1 MSEIRRIA
9 LVTDFGA
16 GSLYVGQMLLRLSE
30 LVPEIPVVD
39 LVSNLPPFRPDLSAY
54 LLSALVRDVPDDTLF
69 LCVVDPGVGGGRSVI
84 HIEAD
89 RRCYVG
95 PDNGL
100 MSVVARRGRVVRVRR
115 VTWRPG
121 RVSASFHGRDLF
133 CPVVGMLVRGER
145 LESLSVDRES
155 IVGSDWPDDLAKV
168 VFVDGYGNLISG
180 MRASALSG
188 DVRLRAA
195 GTALS
200 RARTFCEVPHGTAFW
215 YENSLGLVELAVN
228 KGRADLTLG
237 LEAGDPIDV
246 LDGSI

>member
-16 GSLYVGQMLLRLSE
+16 GSPYVGQTLLRLAE
-30 LVPEIPVVD
+30 LVPEIQVVD
-39 LVSNLPPFRPDLSAY
+39 LVSNLPSFRPDLSAY

-84 HIEAD
+84 HMEAD
-89 RRCYVG
+89 GRWYVG

-100 MSVVARRGRVVRVRR
+100 MSIVARHGRVVCVRR

-121 RVSASFHGRDLF
+121 RLSASFHGRDLF
-133 CPVVGMLVRGER
+133 CPVAGMLVRGER
-145 LESLSVDRES
+145 PESHSVDRES

-168 VFVDGYGNLISG
+168 VYADGYGNLISG

-188 DVRLRAA
+188 EVRLRAA
-195 GTALS
+195 GRELAY
-200 RARTFCEVPHGTAFW
+200 ARTFCEAPRGMAFW
-215 YENSLGLVELAVN
+215 YENSFGLVELAVN
-228 KGRADLTLG
+228 QGRADLTLG
-237 LEAGDPIDV
+237 LGAGDPIDV